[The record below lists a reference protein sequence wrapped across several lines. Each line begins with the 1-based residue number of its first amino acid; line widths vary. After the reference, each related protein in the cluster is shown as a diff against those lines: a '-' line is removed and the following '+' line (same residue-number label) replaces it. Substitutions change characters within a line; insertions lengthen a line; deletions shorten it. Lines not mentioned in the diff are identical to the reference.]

1 MNAWKD
7 DIGKIRLIL
16 TGESSVT
23 YNDDIINIVRSFG
36 FNPQM
41 WKDALQQW
49 GQYIGTAAG
58 ATWKDDFINIAYKL
72 TGINPVSWKQA
83 IEYILMFYEGIEPQ
97 TSTPMFCFNSPP
109 FNPNAEYLLL
119 SNNYITKNTYLF
131 R

>member
-83 IEYILMFYEGIEPQ
+83 IENIRLYYEG
-97 TSTPMFCFNSPP
+97 TPVTISNLFCFSSLPY
-109 FNPNAEYLLL
+109 NPNAEYLLL
-119 SNNYITKNTYLF
+119 SEKYITKNLYLL